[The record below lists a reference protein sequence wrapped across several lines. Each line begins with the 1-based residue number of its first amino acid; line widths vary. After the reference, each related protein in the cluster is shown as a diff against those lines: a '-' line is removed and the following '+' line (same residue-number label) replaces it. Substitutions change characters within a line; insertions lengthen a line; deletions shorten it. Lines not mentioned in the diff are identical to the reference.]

1 MRRQRC
7 ILQIKE
13 QEKNSEKPLHKRDKQ
28 PPEKNFKVMIINM
41 LKELVEEWMDTV
53 GISVGS

>member
-7 ILQIKE
+7 ILQIKG

-28 PPEKNFKVMIINM
+28 PPEKKFKVMIINM
-41 LKELVEEWMDTV
+41 LKELEEEWMDTV
-53 GISVGS
+53 GTSVGS